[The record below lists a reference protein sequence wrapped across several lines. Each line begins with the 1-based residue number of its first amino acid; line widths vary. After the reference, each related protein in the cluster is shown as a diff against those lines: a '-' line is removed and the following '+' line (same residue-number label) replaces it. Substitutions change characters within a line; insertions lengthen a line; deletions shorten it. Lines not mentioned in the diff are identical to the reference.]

1 MGQDTIISIS
11 FETNMEVY
19 GPYGSE
25 QGTPFSAPMENG
37 EIVGFH
43 GFEGSYVN
51 AIGVYVKII

>member
-1 MGQDTIISIS
+1 MG
-11 FETNMEVY
+11 VY

-25 QGTPFSAPMENG
+25 KGTAFSLPMENG

-43 GFEGSYVN
+43 DVEGSYVN

>member
-1 MGQDTIISIS
+1 
-11 FETNMEVY
+11 MEVY

-25 QGTPFSAPMENG
+25 QGTPFSVPMENG

-43 GFEGSYVN
+43 GFEGSYVI